1 MSSVLRESL
10 VQLLRGGGAHLTL
23 EDILTNL
30 PPELRNE
37 RPPGNIH
44 SVWELLE
51 HLRITQE
58 DILRYTLDPDWT
70 SPEWPRGYWPDAAT
84 FTKERWQTSLEG
96 FNRDLEEVTRGV
108 ETWELE
114 ARIPHGEGRTYLRQ
128 ALLVA
133 DHNAYHLG
141 QIVEVRRA
149 LRSWPP

>member
-10 VQLLRGGGAHLTL
+10 IQLLRGGGAHLTL

-37 RPPGNIH
+37 RPPGSVH

-84 FTKERWQTSLEG
+84 FTEERWQTSLEG

-114 ARIPHGEGRTYLRQ
+114 AKIPHGGGRTYLRQ